1 MYVDFDYICQ
11 ACGVCFKWQSIY
23 ITHLAHVHHIKHD
36 PRNIPELGEYSSDKR
51 EALLDFYRVIPLPTL
66 KQIDCLA
73 KSQNM
78 DKETIYK
85 WIKSMKK
92 KKIYAQQI
100 NFS

>member
-11 ACGVCFKWQSIY
+11 ECGSCFKWQAIY
-23 ITHLAHVHHIKHD
+23 IIHLDHVHRIKHD
-36 PRNIPELGEYSSDKR
+36 SRSVPELGQYSSDKQ
-51 EALLDFYRVIPLPTL
+51 AAILDFYRVTSLPTL
-66 KQIDCLA
+66 RQIDCFA